1 MFLGVENA
9 VEILKTCARHRIFY
23 ILGFMTIVTLVIF
36 IGYVSTKDNEPTDFH
51 VPIWLIALPALYVI
65 YFSFSVLKSL
75 NDTLAAEKLEYELSG
90 MSKKEYINFKASD
103 DRLKSSFSGSVF
115 TTGILSGSSVL
126 GPFIRGDRAA

>member
-1 MFLGVENA
+1 
-9 VEILKTCARHRIFY
+9 
-23 ILGFMTIVTLVIF
+23 
-36 IGYVSTKDNEPTDFH
+36 
-51 VPIWLIALPALYVI
+51 
-65 YFSFSVLKSL
+65 VLKSL